1 MSIHTLLTLLW
12 LLLAAFFKSLLLPTL
27 LWVQYLPA
35 FILIGKLQD
44 ESDSKILTLKAGPVA
59 LISGILSARE
69 SLF

>member
-12 LLLAAFFKSLLLPTL
+12 LLLAAFFKSLLLLTL
-27 LWVQYLPA
+27 LWVQYLSA
-35 FILIGKLQD
+35 FIQIGKLQD
-44 ESDSKILTLKAGPVA
+44 VRQQILTLKAVPVA